1 LSCLNS
7 VQEPGYHR
15 HFYFVVRTSFGN
27 RTTHYALLKTDFF
40 ENTIF
45 KEGNS
50 PNWALPAANQDL
62 SDPTAV

>member
-1 LSCLNS
+1 
-7 VQEPGYHR
+7 
-15 HFYFVVRTSFGN
+15 VVRTSFGN
-27 RTTHYALLKTDFF
+27 RTTHYALSKTDFF